1 MLGGRLDAENP
12 IALRFRG
19 VLDAFSARGLA
30 FPRANYLPAGFSFA
44 AAHAVMDAALSQGFG
59 CTAVFAMS
67 DIMAIGAAR
76 ALADHGPGDVSIM
89 GFDGIA
95 LAHYMLPR
103 LTTMCQNAEAIAR
116 ESAALLALGLSGAPG
131 VRHVT
136 LDAELIEGESV
147 ENI

>member
-1 MLGGRLDAENP
+1 
-12 IALRFRG
+12 
-19 VLDAFSARGLA
+19 
-30 FPRANYLPAGFSFA
+30 
-44 AAHAVMDAALSQGFG
+44 
-59 CTAVFAMS
+59 
-67 DIMAIGAAR
+67 
-76 ALADHGPGDVSIM
+76 M

-103 LTTMCQNAEAIAR
+103 LTTMCQNAEAVAR

>member
-1 MLGGRLDAENP
+1 M
-12 IALRFRG
+12 
-19 VLDAFSARGLA
+19 DAFSARGLA
-30 FPRANYLPAGFSFA
+30 FSRANYLPAGFSFA
-44 AAHAVMDAALSQGFG
+44 AAHAAMDAALSQGFG

-76 ALADHGPGDVSIM
+76 ALADHGRSIPGDVSIM

-116 ESAALLALGLSGAPG
+116 ESAALLALGLSDAPS

-147 ENI
+147 ANI